1 MIEFVIQEPKFTDN
15 PARCFKLPFIA
26 CETLSTEN
34 SAIEK
39 SLFDNNEEA
48 KSQNND
54 CVDMIQKPVIS
65 ELSYF
70 LSKIFYL
77 FQLKISIFRF

>member
-48 KSQNND
+48 KSKNND
-54 CVDMIQKPVIS
+54 YVLLDRIVS
-65 ELSYF
+65 
-70 LSKIFYL
+70 FY
-77 FQLKISIFRF
+77 QTPDP

>member
-54 CVDMIQKPVIS
+54 YVLLDRIVS
-65 ELSYF
+65 
-70 LSKIFYL
+70 FY
-77 FQLKISIFRF
+77 QTPDP